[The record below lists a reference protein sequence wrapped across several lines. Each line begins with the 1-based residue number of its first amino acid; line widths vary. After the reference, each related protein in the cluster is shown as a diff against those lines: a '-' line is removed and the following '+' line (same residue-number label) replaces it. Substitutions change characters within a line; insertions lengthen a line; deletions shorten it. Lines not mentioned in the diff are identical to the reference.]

1 MEELYNKWQLQE
13 KDLGNTEPYQFTKS
27 ELLDFAKYYKKN
39 SDVDDVIKQNVLL
52 AFTEKMKNIGL
63 NPMDDAEKVVYNYL
77 KANNSLIYC
86 SPTEWRDVYFDD

>member
-1 MEELYNKWQLQE
+1 MEELYNKWQLHK

-27 ELLDFAKYYKKN
+27 QLLDFAKY
-39 SDVDDVIKQNVLL
+39 
-52 AFTEKMKNIGL
+52 
-63 NPMDDAEKVVYNYL
+63 YL